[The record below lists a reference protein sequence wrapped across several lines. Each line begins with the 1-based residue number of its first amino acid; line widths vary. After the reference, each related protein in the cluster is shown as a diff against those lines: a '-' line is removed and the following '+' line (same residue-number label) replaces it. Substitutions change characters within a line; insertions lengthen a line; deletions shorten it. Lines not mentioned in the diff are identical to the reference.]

1 MKQLLIVVAALVL
14 AAAAYFIFIK
24 GDGGS
29 ISLTASTDKASY
41 TVGEKVNLAVNLTN
55 TGNSATCISRR
66 PQGTVQFISITR
78 DGAPV
83 ASRSARSYY
92 ITALPAL
99 VQFELA
105 EIDTGES
112 MDITLASADDPGLA
126 ANALSSTEVDGT
138 AGKTTYYD
146 ISKPGAYE
154 IEVAYQY
161 DSGPSDTCANAFKGS
176 TNAAKVAFTV
186 TQ

>member
-14 AAAAYFIFIK
+14 AAAAYFIFMK

-41 TVGEKVNLAVNLTN
+41 AVGEKVNLTVSLTN
-55 TGNSATCISRR
+55 AGTGATCISRR
-66 PQGTVQFISITR
+66 PQGTVQFLSALR

-92 ITALPAL
+92 ITALPEL
-99 VQFELA
+99 MKFELA
-105 EIDTGES
+105 EVAAGKS
-112 MDITLASADDPGLA
+112 MDITLISAEDPGLA

-176 TNAAKVAFTV
+176 TSAAKVAFTV